1 MASKQKTLATP
12 LVSTTR
18 PSSVENKSGRYV
30 QGGDTFVHEKRLG
43 WWERLDIEERQ
54 DDEDF
59 IVTGKYVGRPDLI
72 AYDKWGKAN
81 LAWLVLQYNNI
92 VDLTE
97 ELVEGALLVLPSQ
110 RRVVTGILVRQ
121 TGGKT
126 E

>member
-1 MASKQKTLATP
+1 MASRQKTLATP
-12 LVSTTR
+12 PVNNVR
-18 PSSVENKSGRYV
+18 PNSVDNKSGRYT
-30 QGGDTFVHEKRLG
+30 QGGDTIVLEDRLG
-43 WWERLDIEERQ
+43 WWERTDIEERQ
-54 DDEDF
+54 DDDEF
-59 IVTGKYVGRPDLI
+59 LVTSKYVGRPDLI

-97 ELVEGALLVLPSQ
+97 ELVEGTLLVLPSH
-110 RRVVTGILVRQ
+110 RRVVTGILVRP